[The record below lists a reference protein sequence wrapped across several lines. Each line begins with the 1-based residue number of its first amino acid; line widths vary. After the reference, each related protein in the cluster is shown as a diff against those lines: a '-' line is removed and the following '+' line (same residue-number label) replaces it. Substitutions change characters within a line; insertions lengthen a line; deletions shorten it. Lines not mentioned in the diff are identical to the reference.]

1 MRKKAL
7 AALLAAAML
16 AVTGCSG
23 MPGMGTTNAPA
34 TKAGDEKA
42 ADAGSEA
49 NAGSNDTVYE
59 LKIHTSQTEQ
69 ALITRNY
76 QKLAD
81 TVNEK
86 SDGRLSV
93 KVFPAGQLGADE
105 DVIEQAIQG
114 VNVAVNT
121 DAARMGQYVKDFS
134 IFMMAYFVDNYD
146 EGYAVTQTE
155 TFKNWEKELEEKHG
169 IKILSF
175 SFYDGPRHFMTNKP
189 INTPDD
195 LKGQRI
201 RTIGQEVCTESL
213 AAMGATP
220 ISMSW
225 GEVYNGIQSKALDG
239 CEAQNTSTFP
249 SKIYEVCN
257 TQSKTGHFQLMQGLI
272 CGKKWFDSLPEDLQ
286 TLLTETAQEIGKE
299 TAADVMKEADE
310 AEQQMKDA
318 GLTVIEPDVQPFK
331 DAVKP
336 VYEKLGFAELRQQ
349 IYKEIGK
356 TE

>member
-134 IFMMAYFVDNYD
+134 IFMM
-146 EGYAVTQTE
+146 
-155 TFKNWEKELEEKHG
+155 EKHG

-331 DAVKP
+331 DAVEP

>member
-1 MRKKAL
+1 M
-7 AALLAAAML
+7 
-16 AVTGCSG
+16 
-23 MPGMGTTNAPA
+23 
-34 TKAGDEKA
+34 
-42 ADAGSEA
+42 
-49 NAGSNDTVYE
+49 
-59 LKIHTSQTEQ
+59 
-69 ALITRNY
+69 
-76 QKLAD
+76 
-81 TVNEK
+81 NEK

-331 DAVKP
+331 DAVEP

>member
-1 MRKKAL
+1 MDVDVFKQRFLPFHPKLYRIAY
-7 AALLAAAML
+7 ALLD
-16 AVTGCSG
+16 
-23 MPGMGTTNAPA
+23 N
-34 TKAGDEKA
+34 K
-42 ADAGSEA
+42 ADAEDILQDAYCKLWNKRDELGDIQNPEA
-49 NAGSNDTVYE
+49 
-59 LKIHTSQTEQ
+59 
-69 ALITRNY
+69 
-76 QKLAD
+76 
-81 TVNEK
+81 
-86 SDGRLSV
+86 
-93 KVFPAGQLGADE
+93 
-105 DVIEQAIQG
+105 
-114 VNVAVNT
+114 
-121 DAARMGQYVKDFS
+121 FS
-134 IFMMAYFVDNYD
+134 ITLVKNLCLDFLRSPKASRRDN
-146 EGYAVTQTE
+146 EEALE
-155 TFKNWEKELEEKHG
+155 TVLLTTDSSPEKELEEKHG

-331 DAVKP
+331 DAVEP

>member
-1 MRKKAL
+1 MDVDVFKQRFLPFHPKLYRIAY
-7 AALLAAAML
+7 ALLD
-16 AVTGCSG
+16 
-23 MPGMGTTNAPA
+23 N
-34 TKAGDEKA
+34 K
-42 ADAGSEA
+42 ADAEDILQDAYCKLWNKRDELGDIQNPEA
-49 NAGSNDTVYE
+49 
-59 LKIHTSQTEQ
+59 
-69 ALITRNY
+69 
-76 QKLAD
+76 
-81 TVNEK
+81 
-86 SDGRLSV
+86 
-93 KVFPAGQLGADE
+93 
-105 DVIEQAIQG
+105 
-114 VNVAVNT
+114 
-121 DAARMGQYVKDFS
+121 FS
-134 IFMMAYFVDNYD
+134 ITLVKNLCLDFLRSPKASRRDN
-146 EGYAVTQTE
+146 EEALE
-155 TFKNWEKELEEKHG
+155 TVLLTTDSSPEKELEEKHG

-331 DAVKP
+331 DAVEP
-336 VYEKLGFAELRQQ
+336 VYEKLGFSELRQQ